1 MLSVRFAF
9 LVSMLSPALAACA
22 AGTGGPP
29 AAAAEG
35 SGSIVRAGCRQGECS
50 WLRIVRIE
58 DVEAVPEGR
67 LRRIVA
73 RHGTSLY
80 PSGAVPG
87 HPPRST
93 RWAAADRS
101 DYVFCSTVRPAYAFP
116 DETGGLIVHFLDL
129 HDPAGYQLGSARL
142 YMRFCH
148 GLDAVPV
155 PETLRSLGYAPGTR
169 SEQIE
174 GARPEAMTRF

>member
-1 MLSVRFAF
+1 MHSARLAFAALTLS
-9 LVSMLSPALAACA
+9 LGLGGCA
-22 AGTGGPP
+22 AGP
-29 AAAAEG
+29 AASAAENQG
-35 SGSIVRAGCRQGECS
+35 TVIRAGCRQGQCS
-50 WLRIVRIE
+50 WLRIVRTE
-58 DVEAVPEGR
+58 EVEAVPEGR

-80 PSGAVPG
+80 PSGSVPRNA
-87 HPPRST
+87 PRST
-93 RWAAADRS
+93 RWAAADRA

-116 DETGGLIVHFLDL
+116 DEGSGLIVHFLDL

-155 PETLRSLGYAPGTR
+155 TERLRALGYAPGTR

-174 GARPEAMTRF
+174 GVRPDAMTRF